1 MISHKMYK
9 TYQWSKYD
17 NELKKKKIYLSNER
31 KLLYSTRFTIVVN
44 YNRNYLLYH
53 IFLKF
58 LNLNLVKAT
67 MLIYDIFLWETI
79 KKEAKQYYICHI
91 AFCVCLRFWIISHTI
106 LLFIIIH
113 FQIIFYSHK
122 HLSVIFY

>member
-53 IFLKF
+53 I
-58 LNLNLVKAT
+58 
-67 MLIYDIFLWETI
+67 
-79 KKEAKQYYICHI
+79 YY
-91 AFCVCLRFWIISHTI
+91 
-106 LLFIIIH
+106 
-113 FQIIFYSHK
+113 
-122 HLSVIFY
+122 